1 MGEIFAELEQKMK
14 RLELL
19 EREVSVDMAPA

>member
-1 MGEIFAELEQKMK
+1 MGEIFAELESKMK
-14 RLELL
+14 RLEFL